1 MRSLKNA
8 ERARQLIIK
17 EFIMKKL
24 LFGSLVLFLFNSSFA
39 QIDSVGLKNS
49 MQQLDKAL
57 LQKDET
63 VLKSILHKDLGFGHS
78 NGWIQT
84 KNDILN
90 DFTSGKLTYN
100 KFENNSSAIV
110 SISKKYATVKT
121 NTNAE
126 GVVNGTAFKL
136 TLHIMQFWIRTKK
149 GWQLI
154 ARQSAKLS

>member
-1 MRSLKNA
+1 MRKPA
-8 ERARQLIIK
+8 A
-17 EFIMKKL
+17 L
-24 LFGSLVLFLFNSSFA
+24 LFVLFLLITKSSFA
-39 QIDSVGLKNS
+39 QIDSIGLKDA

-63 VLKSILHKDLGFGHS
+63 VLKSVLHKDVSYGHS
-78 NGWIQT
+78 NGWIQS

-100 KFENNSSAIV
+100 KIENNSSAIIT
-110 SISKKYATVKT
+110 ISKKYATVKT

-136 TLHIMQFWIRTKK
+136 TLHIMQFWIKTKK

>member
-1 MRSLKNA
+1 
-8 ERARQLIIK
+8 
-17 EFIMKKL
+17 MKRFFL
-24 LFGSLVLFLFNSSFA
+24 SVLVLFVINSSFA
-39 QIDSVGLKNS
+39 QIDSIGLKKT

-63 VLKSILHKDLGFGHS
+63 VLKSVLHKDLSFGHS
-78 NGWIQT
+78 NGWIQSRA
-84 KNDILN
+84 DILN
-90 DFTSGKLTYN
+90 DFASGKLTYN

-110 SISKKYATVKT
+110 TISKKYATAKT

-126 GVVNGTAFKL
+126 GVVNGTTFKL
-136 TLHIMQFWIRTKK
+136 TLHIMQFWIKTKK

>member
-1 MRSLKNA
+1 MGRFA
-8 ERARQLIIK
+8 AV
-17 EFIMKKL
+17 
-24 LFGSLVLFLFNSSFA
+24 LFVLFLFTTQNSFA
-39 QIDSVGLKNS
+39 QIDSVGLKNA

-78 NGWIQT
+78 NGWIQG

-90 DFTSGKLTYN
+90 DFTSGKLVYN
-100 KFENNSSAIV
+100 KIENNSSAIIT
-110 SISKKYATVKT
+110 ISKKYATVKT

-126 GVVNGTAFKL
+126 GMVNNTAFKL
-136 TLHIMQFWIRTKK
+136 TLHIMQFWIKTKK

-154 ARQSAKLS
+154 ARQSAKQG

>member
-1 MRSLKNA
+1 MRKPA
-8 ERARQLIIK
+8 TV
-17 EFIMKKL
+17 
-24 LFGSLVLFLFNSSFA
+24 LFVLFLLIAKSSFA
-39 QIDSVGLKNS
+39 QIDSIGLKNA

-63 VLKSILHKDLGFGHS
+63 VLKSVLHKDLSYGHS
-78 NGWIQT
+78 NGWIQS
-84 KNDILN
+84 KSDILN
-90 DFTSGKLTYN
+90 DFTSGKLTYS
-100 KFENNSSAIV
+100 KIENNSSTIIV
-110 SISKKYATVKT
+110 INKEYATVKT

-136 TLHIMQFWIRTKK
+136 TLHIMQFWIKTKK

>member
-1 MRSLKNA
+1 
-8 ERARQLIIK
+8 
-17 EFIMKKL
+17 MKRF
-24 LFGSLVLFLFNSSFA
+24 LFAFVVLFLITGVYA
-39 QIDSVGLKNS
+39 QIDSIGLKNA

-63 VLKSILHKDLGFGHS
+63 VLKSVLHKDIGFGHS

-110 SISKKYATVKT
+110 KINKKYATVKT

-126 GVVNGTAFKL
+126 GVVNRTAFKL
-136 TLHIMQFWIRTKK
+136 TLHIMQFWIKTKK

>member
-1 MRSLKNA
+1 MRK
-8 ERARQLIIK
+8 
-17 EFIMKKL
+17 F
-24 LFGSLVLFLFNSSFA
+24 LFAFSVLFLFNSSFA
-39 QIDSVGLKNS
+39 QIDSVGLKNT

-63 VLKSILHKDLGFGHS
+63 VLKSVLHKDLSYGHS
-78 NGWIQT
+78 NGWIQS
-84 KNDILN
+84 KSDILN
-90 DFTSGKLTYN
+90 DFASGKLTYS
-100 KFENNSSAIV
+100 KIENNSSAIIV
-110 SISKKYATVKT
+110 INKEYATVKT

-136 TLHIMQFWIRTKK
+136 TLHIMQFWIKTKK

>member
-1 MRSLKNA
+1 MRRFA
-8 ERARQLIIK
+8 A
-17 EFIMKKL
+17 
-24 LFGSLVLFLFNSSFA
+24 VLFVLSLFTTQNSFA
-39 QIDSVGLKNS
+39 QIDSVGLKNA

-63 VLKSILHKDLGFGHS
+63 VLKSVLHKDLSYGHS
-78 NGWIQT
+78 NGWIQS
-84 KNDILN
+84 KSDILN
-90 DFTSGKLTYN
+90 DFKSGKLAYN
-100 KFENNSSAIV
+100 KIENNSSVI
-110 SISKKYATVKT
+110 IIITREYATVKS

-136 TLHIMQFWIRTKK
+136 TLHIMQFWIKTKN

>member
-1 MRSLKNA
+1 MRKPA
-8 ERARQLIIK
+8 TV
-17 EFIMKKL
+17 
-24 LFGSLVLFLFNSSFA
+24 LFVLFLLIAKSSFA
-39 QIDSVGLKNS
+39 QIDSIGLKNA

-63 VLKSILHKDLGFGHS
+63 VLKSVLHKDLSFGHS

-84 KNDILN
+84 KADILN
-90 DFTSGKLTYN
+90 DFAIGKLTYN
-100 KFENNSSAIV
+100 KFENKSSAIV
-110 SISKKYATVKT
+110 TISKKYATVKT

-136 TLHIMQFWIRTKK
+136 TLHIMQFWIKTKN

-154 ARQSAKLS
+154 ARQSAKQS